1 MTRKSLPLIGSRC
14 LTRPLNFLNIRL
26 LEFQMVQARHRS
38 LSPSR
43 VQPPPNVCIFFS
55 IVSISRRRG
64 EERVMEYK
72 GAASRRPRRR
82 LDVVLVLHEFVRS
95 PIHYSLGAMNYRILR
110 GPSSLEPPPPLCS
123 HRSAH
128 ISRSCDV
135 TFVRA
140 HLDPHLPLLH
150 CPRLLPAHPAEF
162 SNRIG
167 QKKKKSSTKIS
178 RFDLIENDKYFV
190 YPPSGVCVLAASR
203 KLLLSFFLF

>member
-26 LEFQMVQARHRS
+26 LEFQMVQARHWS

-110 GPSSLEPPPPLCS
+110 GPSSLEPPPPP
-123 HRSAH
+123 SALTALRT
-128 ISRSCDV
+128 SPDRV
-135 TFVRA
+135 T
-140 HLDPHLPLLH
+140 
-150 CPRLLPAHPAEF
+150 
-162 SNRIG
+162 
-167 QKKKKSSTKIS
+167 
-178 RFDLIENDKYFV
+178 
-190 YPPSGVCVLAASR
+190 
-203 KLLLSFFLF
+203 

>member
-1 MTRKSLPLIGSRC
+1 MSGGDTQKPAANWITLF
-14 LTRPLNFLNIRL
+14 NQAFKL
-26 LEFQMVQARHRS
+26 LKYTAVRISNGPSETSVP

-140 HLDPHLPLLH
+140 HLDPHLTSP
-150 CPRLLPAHPAEF
+150 
-162 SNRIG
+162 
-167 QKKKKSSTKIS
+167 SSIVRAFFRRT
-178 RFDLIENDKYFV
+178 
-190 YPPSGVCVLAASR
+190 PPNFRTG
-203 KLLLSFFLF
+203 

>member
-140 HLDPHLPLLH
+140 HLDPHLTSP
-150 CPRLLPAHPAEF
+150 
-162 SNRIG
+162 
-167 QKKKKSSTKIS
+167 SSIVRAFFRRT
-178 RFDLIENDKYFV
+178 
-190 YPPSGVCVLAASR
+190 PPNFRTG
-203 KLLLSFFLF
+203 

>member
-26 LEFQMVQARHRS
+26 LEFQMVQARHWS

-140 HLDPHLPLLH
+140 HLDPHLTP
-150 CPRLLPAHPAEF
+150 
-162 SNRIG
+162 
-167 QKKKKSSTKIS
+167 
-178 RFDLIENDKYFV
+178 
-190 YPPSGVCVLAASR
+190 PPS
-203 KLLLSFFLF
+203 LSAPSSGAPRRIFEQDRTEEEEILHQDFSIRLDRER

>member
-1 MTRKSLPLIGSRC
+1 MSGGDTQKPAANWITLFNQAFKLLKYTAVRISNGPSETSVPLPIACSTTTERVY
-14 LTRPLNFLNIRL
+14 IL
-26 LEFQMVQARHRS
+26 LYCFDFEE
-38 LSPSR
+38 
-43 VQPPPNVCIFFS
+43 
-55 IVSISRRRG
+55 G
-64 EERVMEYK
+64 EEERVMEYK

-140 HLDPHLPLLH
+140 HLDPHLTSP
-150 CPRLLPAHPAEF
+150 
-162 SNRIG
+162 
-167 QKKKKSSTKIS
+167 SSIVRAFFRRT
-178 RFDLIENDKYFV
+178 
-190 YPPSGVCVLAASR
+190 PPNFRTG
-203 KLLLSFFLF
+203 